1 MNKKELLDGIGNIAI
16 AFGVIILVFAV
27 IPWFVLGRVD
37 KPPVER
43 NSKADSIIV
52 VNDSIKIKV
61 KELDSIKHAEVIEV
75 YSLDDDSTVKLFYK
89 LVKE

>member
-16 AFGVIILVFAV
+16 AFGVVILIFV
-27 IPWFVLGRVD
+27 IVPWFVLSRTD
-37 KPPVER
+37 NPPVER
-43 NSKADSIIV
+43 NSKADSITV

>member
-1 MNKKELLDGIGNIAI
+1 MNKKELLNGIGNIAI
-16 AFGVIILVFAV
+16 AFGVIILIFVI
-27 IPWFVLGRVD
+27 IPWFVLSRAD

-43 NSKADSIIV
+43 NSKVDSLIV
-52 VNDSIKIKV
+52 ANDSIKIKV
-61 KELDSIKHAEVIEV
+61 KELDSIKNAEVIEV

>member
-16 AFGVIILVFAV
+16 AFGILILIFVIIPWAV
-27 IPWFVLGRVD
+27 IHVNTR
-37 KPPVER
+37 PPVER
-43 NSKADSIIV
+43 NSIADSLIV

-61 KELDSIKHAEVIEV
+61 EKLDSIKHAEVIEV